1 MLGEKGQWTMGDLNF
16 TFTVSFPAFV
26 PFSLKLIEY
35 LVFNSFDIQTLPPPP
50 FFVNYRPSFIWS
62 LESFMI
68 CEIRN

>member
-1 MLGEKGQWTMGDLNF
+1 MGDLNF

-50 FFVNYRPSFIWS
+50 PF
-62 LESFMI
+62 L
-68 CEIRN
+68 